1 MQAVLG
7 VEQSLLAGSAERG
20 AMGERSAEIG
30 VPGVQVGVEV
40 QHRNWAVVAVQRAQQ
55 RQRDGVVAAQGDQLC
70 AAVAQLVGGLL
81 DGGDGLGDIERV
93 DRNVAGVGHLLHGE
107 RLDVQPRVIGPQ
119 QLGRGPDMA
128 RTEPGAG
135 SVGDARVER
144 DADHGDVGVW
154 HLVDAGQTGEGGGS
168 RVARHPGGI
177 YRSYRLVWRRHDQQ
191 AS

>member
-1 MQAVLG
+1 
-7 VEQSLLAGSAERG
+7 
-20 AMGERSAEIG
+20 MGI
-30 VPGVQVGVEV
+30 EV

-55 RQRDGVVAAQGDQLC
+55 RQRDGVVAAERDQLC

-135 SVGDARVER
+135 PVGDARVER

-168 RVARHPGGI
+168 GVARHPRPPGKPAVGRIGMSGI
-177 YRSYRLVWRRHDQQ
+177 YGFPAIAREPTATSGQLYPQVDPPAPT
-191 AS
+191 ASGP